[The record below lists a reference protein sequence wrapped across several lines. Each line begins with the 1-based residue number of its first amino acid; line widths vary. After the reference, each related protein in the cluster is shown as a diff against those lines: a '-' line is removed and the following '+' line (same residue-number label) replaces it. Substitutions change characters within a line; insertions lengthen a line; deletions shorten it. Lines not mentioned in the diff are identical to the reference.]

1 MYSRRIICF
10 VQKKVKRFVYFIINK
25 QMVANYL
32 MYSASI
38 LYFTCYVPELY
49 ANYKNKNGNIY
60 NVPEKVIMIIAST
73 LGLTYALLN
82 ENTELITNY
91 APLLLLDT
99 FALLM
104 RLYYA
109 YINHYLLIKTEPVNV
124 QEVELV

>member
-1 MYSRRIICF
+1 MR
-10 VQKKVKRFVYFIINK
+10 KKVKRFVYFIINK

-38 LYFTCYVPELY
+38 LYFTCYIPELY